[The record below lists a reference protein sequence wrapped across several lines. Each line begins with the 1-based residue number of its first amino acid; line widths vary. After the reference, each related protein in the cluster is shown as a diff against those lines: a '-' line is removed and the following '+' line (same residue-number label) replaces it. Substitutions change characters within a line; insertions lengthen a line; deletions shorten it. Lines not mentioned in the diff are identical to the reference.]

1 MKNTNID
8 SSTNIGSQPN
18 FFGIDNKTNPYTSQY
33 GGIQNTQNPYMM
45 NNLNYGYGGNVPNYG
60 MSNPY
65 QQGFNQGNT
74 GINNNPYNQS
84 KPPQEKIK
92 LNYGSLQPK
101 NKEEVSFLFK

>member
-8 SSTNIGSQPN
+8 NTTTGSQQN
-18 FFGIDNKTNPYTSQY
+18 LYNIDNKINPYPTQY

-45 NNLNYGYGGNVPNYG
+45 GMNQNINYGYGGNAPNYG
-60 MSNPY
+60 MNNPY
-65 QQGFNQGNT
+65 QQGFNPGNS
-74 GINNNPYNQS
+74 GVNNNVYGQS

-101 NKEEVSFLFK
+101 NKEEVR